1 MLLAVSIDETKV
13 SKERLYRIKRDG
25 FLGYM
30 KELLFLYKITNDR
43 YMKEEIT
50 TNQIKELIEKT
61 KDNSQK
67 QLFIK
72 QYLSFFNIEI

>member
-13 SKERLYRIKRDG
+13 SKEKLYRIKRDG

-50 TNQIKELIEKT
+50 TKQKKE
-61 KDNSQK
+61 
-67 QLFIK
+67 
-72 QYLSFFNIEI
+72 